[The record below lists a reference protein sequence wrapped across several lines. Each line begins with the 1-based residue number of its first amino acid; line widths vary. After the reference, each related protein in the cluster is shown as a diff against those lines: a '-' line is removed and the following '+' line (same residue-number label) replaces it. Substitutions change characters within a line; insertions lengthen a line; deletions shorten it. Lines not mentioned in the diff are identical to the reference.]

1 MIPVRGD
8 HDPLVAE
15 LRIAPP
21 NHPKHVLGFQRA
33 GLIVCRERRLL
44 LQGHRSKTRLPGS
57 LLHGLIGGAIG
68 CEELLCPL
76 QAHPARDV
84 APRGVIGLQIEAL
97 TTPRVD
103 HHEPRIRR
111 RSRLMDNQHRS
122 RTPATRLLELVSPTA
137 IISHGLATEP
147 LRIELVRIGRIRN
160 RRIIDEDDDRLAPHI
175 HITKVI
181 PSVLR
186 SVDPVTHE
194 EHIAFRQRHIATQT
208 RAPGH
213 IILRPHQRFSPESK
227 AHRRL
232 HPHDGDILRPRS
244 VRHPWLKS
252 RTAKLLHQITQ
263 RLDLTRSART
273 APLELI
279 TRQDPSVFE
288 DLCRLNGIHSPRIGR
303 PPRTGQ
309 QYPQRQRHHRH
320 PKSP

>member
-1 MIPVRGD
+1 MRGD

-21 NHPKHVLGFQRA
+21 NHPEHVLGFQRA
-33 GLIVCRERRLL
+33 GLIVCCESGLL
-44 LQGHRSKTRLPGS
+44 LQGHRSKTGLPGS
-57 LLHGLIGGAIG
+57 ILHDFIGGAIG

-76 QAHPARDV
+76 QTDPARDV
-84 APRGVIGLQIEAL
+84 TPRGVIGLQIEAL

-111 RSRLMDNQHRS
+111 RGRLMDNQHRG
-122 RTPATRLLELVSPTA
+122 RTPATCLLELVSPTA
-137 IISHGLATEP
+137 VISHSLATEP
-147 LRIELVRIGRIRN
+147 LRIELVGLGRIGN

-175 HITKVI
+175 HITEVI

-194 EHIAFRQRHIATQT
+194 EHIVFRHRHITTET

-213 IILRPHQRFSPESK
+213 IILRPHQCFSPESK

-232 HPHDGDILRPRS
+232 HPHDGNILSPRS
-244 VRHPWLKS
+244 VRHPWLKT
-252 RTAKLLHQITQ
+252 RTAKLLHQITH
-263 RLDLTRSART
+263 RLDLTRSTRT
-273 APLELI
+273 TPLELI
-279 TRQDPSVFE
+279 ARQHPSVFE
-288 DLCRLNGIHSPRIGR
+288 DLCRLDGSHSPRIGR
-303 PPRTGQ
+303 TPRTGQ

-320 PKSP
+320 PTPP